1 MERTL
6 VILKPNALRRG
17 LAGEIISRFERRGF
31 VISAMRTTVVSGPEA
46 RALYA
51 EHEGKPFFENLIS
64 FITSGPSVLMVL
76 SADDA
81 VALARMMVGDK
92 DPSNALPGTIRGDYC
107 TTTRQNII
115 HASDKPA
122 SASREIALFFG
133 GEALDG

>member
-1 MERTL
+1 LERTL
-6 VILKPNALRRG
+6 VILKPNALLRG

-31 VISAMRTTVVSGPEA
+31 AISSMRTAVVSGPDA

-51 EHEGKPFFENLIS
+51 EHEGKPFFENLVS

-76 SADDA
+76 AADDA

-92 DPSNALPGTIRGDYC
+92 DPSCALPGTIRGDYS

-115 HASDKPA
+115 HASDSAA

-133 GEALDG
+133 EDAGNG